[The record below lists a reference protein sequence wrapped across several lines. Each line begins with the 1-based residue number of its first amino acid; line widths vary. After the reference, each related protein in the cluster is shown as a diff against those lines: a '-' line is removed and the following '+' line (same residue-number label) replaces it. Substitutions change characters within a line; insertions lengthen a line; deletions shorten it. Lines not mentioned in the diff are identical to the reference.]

1 MAVAVSETATALAQ
15 QARGLGHFEQFELAC
30 DVWDNWSSA
39 AANHKDK
46 ASPEVLDLLS
56 QRAAQRDAAAKSGVS
71 QALSFDAMVSK
82 LGIRL

>member
-1 MAVAVSETATALAQ
+1 MSVAVEALAQ

-39 AANHKDK
+39 AANHK

-56 QRAAQRDAAAKSGVS
+56 QRAALRDAAVQSGDS

>member
-1 MAVAVSETATALAQ
+1 MSVAVEALAQ

-39 AANHKDK
+39 AANHK

-56 QRAAQRDAAAKSGVS
+56 QRAAQRDAASGPS
-71 QALSFDAMVSK
+71 QALSFEAMVSK